1 MASYNGEKYIK
12 QQMDSIFDQSIQ
24 IDELIISDDS
34 STDKTIEIIKSY
46 NDKRIKLIENQKFS
60 SPIFNLENALKHAKG
75 DYIFLADQDDVW
87 YPDKVKIVLKHLENH
102 NLVVTDCKLIDKDN
116 NTLAPSFFQLINSGQ
131 GFFKNLIKNTYLGC
145 CMAFDKSVLNYALP
159 FPKKIAMHD
168 IWIGLNAEL
177 FSSVYF
183 CDETL
188 ISYRK
193 HENNQTPYTGGK
205 SKNTA
210 LYMVKYRMEMIA
222 LILKNLII
230 RKYVFLKFDHFEE

>member
-34 STDKTIEIIKSY
+34 STDRTIEIIKSY

-75 DYIFLADQDDVW
+75 DYIFLADQDDIW

-102 NLVVTDCKLIDKDN
+102 NLIVTDCKLIDKDN
-116 NTLAPSFFQLINSGQ
+116 TTLAPSFFQLINSGQ

-145 CMAFDKSVLNYALP
+145 CMAFDRSILNYTLP
-159 FPKKIAMHD
+159 FPRKIAMHD
-168 IWIGLNAEL
+168 QWIGLNAEL

-183 CDETL
+183 CDDQL
-188 ISYRK
+188 VGYRK
-193 HENNQTPYTGGK
+193 HENNQTPFTGGISGNSILFK
-205 SKNTA
+205 
-210 LYMVKYRMEMIA
+210 LKYRIEM
-222 LILKNLII
+222 LFLII
-230 RKYVFLKFDHFEE
+230 RNLIQQKLDKKM

>member
-12 QQMDSIFDQSIQ
+12 QQLDSIFDQSIQ

-34 STDKTIEIIKSY
+34 STDRTIEIIKSY

-116 NTLAPSFFQLINSGQ
+116 NTLTPSFFQLINSGQ
-131 GFFKNLIKNTYLGC
+131 GFFKNLIKNTFLGC
-145 CMAFDKSVLNYALP
+145 CMAFDRSILDYTLP
-159 FPKKIAMHD
+159 FPRKIAMHD
-168 IWIGLNAEL
+168 QWIGLNAEL

-183 CDETL
+183 CDDQL
-188 ISYRK
+188 VGYRK
-193 HENNQTPYTGGK
+193 HENNQTPFTGGISGNSILFK
-205 SKNTA
+205 
-210 LYMVKYRMEMIA
+210 LKYRIEM
-222 LILKNLII
+222 LFLII
-230 RKYVFLKFDHFEE
+230 RNLIQQKLDKKM

>member
-12 QQMDSIFDQSIQ
+12 QQMDSIFDQSKQ

-75 DYIFLADQDDVW
+75 DYIFLADQDDIW

-116 NTLAPSFFQLINSGQ
+116 TTLTPSFFQLINSGQ

-145 CMAFDKSVLNYALP
+145 CMAFDRSILNYTLP
-159 FPKKIAMHD
+159 FPRKIAMHD
-168 IWIGLNAEL
+168 QWIGLNAEL

-183 CDETL
+183 CDDQL
-188 ISYRK
+188 VGYRK
-193 HENNQTPYTGGK
+193 HENNQTPFTGGISGNSIRFK
-205 SKNTA
+205 
-210 LYMVKYRMEMIA
+210 LKYRIEM
-222 LILKNLII
+222 LFLII
-230 RKYVFLKFDHFEE
+230 RNLIQQKLDKKM

>member
-12 QQMDSIFDQSIQ
+12 QQMDSIFDQSKQ

-75 DYIFLADQDDVW
+75 DYIFLADQDDIW

-116 NTLAPSFFQLINSGQ
+116 TTLVPSFFQLINSGQ
-131 GFFKNLIKNTYLGC
+131 GFFKNLIKNTFLGC
-145 CMAFDKSVLNYALP
+145 CMAFDRSILNYTLP
-159 FPKKIAMHD
+159 FPRNIAMHD
-168 IWIGLNAEL
+168 QWIGLNAEL

-183 CDETL
+183 CDDQL
-188 ISYRK
+188 VGYRK
-193 HENNQTPYTGGK
+193 HENNQTPFTGGI
-205 SKNTA
+205 SGNSL
-210 LYMVKYRMEMIA
+210 LYKLSYRIEMLFFI
-222 LILKNLII
+222 LINWMKRHRFKKL
-230 RKYVFLKFDHFEE
+230 